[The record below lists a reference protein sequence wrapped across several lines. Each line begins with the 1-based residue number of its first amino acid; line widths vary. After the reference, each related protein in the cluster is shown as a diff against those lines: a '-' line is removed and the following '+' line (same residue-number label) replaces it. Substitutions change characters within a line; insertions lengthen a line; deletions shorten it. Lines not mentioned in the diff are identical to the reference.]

1 MYRSLSLEIHYR
13 KCTGRLRMTLQ
24 PMAIMAAS
32 SCRGHHPSQTQ
43 PNPTPSWWIASLSAS
58 ACPFACGLS
67 AEAIPNPHTAV
78 SSYSL
83 TQLRGP
89 SCEGRNRGS
98 VSSGSGDRVLDSSIY
113 SGRRCCRRP
122 GLLTQGVRGVP
133 QDPLAPC
140 RGPLGPSHPRT
151 SARTFGSTVRPAVAH

>member
-1 MYRSLSLEIHYR
+1 MHN
-13 KCTGRLRMTLQ
+13 KCTLNPWKYNTENGQVVCERLLQ
-24 PMAIMAAS
+24 PMAVAAS
-32 SCRGHHPSQTQ
+32 SCRGRHPSQTSQ
-43 PNPTPSWWIASLSAS
+43 SRRSPTPSWWIALLSAS
-58 ACPFACGLS
+58 ACPFAVGQR
-67 AEAIPNPHTAV
+67 NTAV
-78 SSYSL
+78 PPYSL

-89 SCEGRNRGS
+89 TCEGRNRGS